1 MAHQYGF
8 EEVISYWFGE
18 LTDGLADQQHHS
30 LWFAGGE
37 EVDSDIKQKF
47 GPLHQQLVK
56 GELEH
61 WLRHDL
67 GRLASIIVLDQFS
80 RNLYRGTAQAFA
92 YDEQALKLAKEAIA
106 QGVDLRLPIDYRLF
120 LYLPFE
126 HAEDI
131 NEQEHCLALFQGL
144 LEDAQSEHAKQQ
156 AQGYLSFAEQ
166 HYDIVRQFGR
176 FPHRNEALGRSSRQI
191 ELRYLAAE
199 HSRFGQ

>member
-1 MAHQYGF
+1 MAQQQEYQT
-8 EEVISYWFGE
+8 VIAYWFGE
-18 LTDGLADQQHHS
+18 LTDGMADEQHQQR
-30 LWFAGGE
+30 WFAGGE
-37 EVDSDIKQKF
+37 QVDAEIKQQF
-47 GPLHQQLVK
+47 AAVHQQLAN

-92 YDEQALKLAKEAIA
+92 YDKQALALAKEAVA
-106 QGVDLRLPIDYRLF
+106 QGVDLRLPLDYRVF
-120 LYLPFE
+120 IYMPFE

-144 LEDAQSEHAKQQ
+144 LEDAQSPKAIEQ
-156 AQGYLSFAEQ
+156 AQGYLSFAQQ

-176 FPHRNEALGRSSRQI
+176 FPHRNEALARSSRQI